1 MNKFS
6 ILALTAMMTL
16 ITACDDATK
25 ENIKEEADKRT
36 NSLVESAQTQWD
48 ETRKQATDLA
58 DAKVAELNAAQPL
71 EDARKKMDELGE
83 MKLSDLISGGR
94 EEKEGEEGEE
104 AENN

>member
-1 MNKFS
+1 MNKFG
-6 ILALTAMMTL
+6 ILALTAMITL

-36 NSLVESAQTQWD
+36 SSLVESAQTQWD

-71 EDARKKMDELGE
+71 AEAKKKMNELGE
-83 MKLSDLISGGR
+83 MKLSDFISGGE
-94 EEKEGEEGEE
+94 EEKEGEE
-104 AENN
+104 AESEKN

>member
-83 MKLSDLISGGR
+83 MKLSDLISGSG

>member
-25 ENIKEEADKRT
+25 EDIKEEADKRT

-83 MKLSDLISGGR
+83 MKLSDLISGGG